1 MIIDKLKNAHMYYDL
16 VPGLEKGFEFLKTAD
31 LENIP
36 AGRYELDGDRV
47 VALVQEYTTMDNPP
61 WETHDYHLDIQ
72 YLVKGEE
79 LIGYYPNID
88 EMVKTQ
94 PYNSKDDYDLYE
106 DVEGSYVTLK
116 DDVIMI
122 LFPQDGHLPRKAAG
136 EPMAVK
142 KVVIKV
148 LI

>member
-1 MIIDKLKNAHMYYDL
+1 MIIDTLKHAYKYYNL

-31 LENIP
+31 LENLP

-47 VALVQEYTTMDNPP
+47 VALVQEYTTMENPP
-61 WETHDYHLDIQ
+61 WESHNYHLDIQ

-79 LIGYYPNID
+79 LIGYRPK
-88 EMVKTQ
+88 EGMVPSQ
-94 PYNSKDDYDLYE
+94 PYNAKDDYDLLEEAGGDYI
-106 DVEGSYVTLK
+106 TLK

-122 LFPQDGHLPRKAAG
+122 LFPQDGHLPRKVAG

>member
-1 MIIDKLKNAHMYYDL
+1 MIIDRLKNAHYYYDM

-31 LENIP
+31 LENLP
-36 AGRYELDGDRV
+36 AGRYELDGERV
-47 VALVQEYTTMDNPP
+47 VALIQEYTTMDNPP
-61 WETHDYHLDIQ
+61 WETHNYHLDIQ
-72 YLVKGEE
+72 YLIKGEE

-94 PYNSKDDYDLYE
+94 DYNVKDDYDLYE

-136 EPMAVK
+136 EPMPVK
-142 KVVIKV
+142 KCVIKV

>member
-1 MIIDKLKNAHMYYDL
+1 MIIDRLKNAHMYYDL

-31 LENIP
+31 LENLP
-36 AGRYELDGDRV
+36 VGRYELDGDRV

-94 PYNSKDDYDLYE
+94 PYNGKDDYDLYE

-142 KVVIKV
+142 KVVVKV